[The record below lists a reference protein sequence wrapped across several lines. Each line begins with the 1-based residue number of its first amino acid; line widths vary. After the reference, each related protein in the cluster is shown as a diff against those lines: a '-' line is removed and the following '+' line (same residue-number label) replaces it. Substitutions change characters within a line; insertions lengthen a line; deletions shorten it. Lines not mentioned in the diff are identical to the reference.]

1 MENKI
6 EEIRKIFLE
15 FFNKKKHKII
25 KESSLIPYNDSSLLF
40 TNAGMNQFKEYF
52 LGYKKSPYSKIVTI
66 QKCIRIGGK
75 HNDFQNVGFTN
86 RHHTFFEMLG
96 NFSFGDYFKKKAIFY
111 AWELLTDSKWF
122 NLKKKK
128 IFITVYY
135 KDIETYNIWN
145 KIIGIPKKN
154 LILIEDK
161 KNQKYNSDNFWQ
173 MSETGP
179 CGPSTEIFY
188 DLGDHLKGDIKNNLG
203 NRFIEIWNI
212 VFIQFNKTLN
222 GELIPL
228 IMKSV
233 DTGMGL
239 ERITSILEGV
249 DSNYKIYFFKN
260 IIQEIANLIKIKNL
274 EHNSLKVIADH
285 IRSTIYLIA
294 EGIIPS
300 NEKRGYILR
309 KIIRRAVNH
318 GRILGEKKPF
328 FYQLVKVY
336 IKYIN
341 NNEKNFLNKK
351 INLITNIIKNEE
363 EKFNQI
369 IYSGIILL
377 NKELKKSGNNYL
389 TGKQIFYLYDTFGLS
404 LDLIQNICI
413 NKKISINKEEF
424 VNYMEIQRQKS
435 KKKNLFNNKNNF
447 YYKNNISKFNGY
459 KNFTTYSKVLDI
471 YIDKTSKNKINLE
484 EQGEII
490 LDITTFYGESG
501 GQKGDIG
508 YLEKD
513 KKNIFQVYDTKKQ
526 GNIIIHIGKMILGSL
541 QKNDYLHANI
551 DILHRMMISK
561 NHSATHLLH
570 AVLRKKFGTYV
581 KQKGSLITDKYL
593 RFDFILNN
601 SLKLDDISYIEKKI
615 NGYIFEN
622 IPIKIDTEEKKEIK
636 NKKNII
642 ALFENKYSSF
652 VRIVNI
658 KKISQELCGGTHV
671 ENTGKISLF
680 IITKFLNIANGI
692 KRIHAI
698 THNIALKYIQ
708 KQNKNIKYI
717 SSLFNTNEDYLIQN
731 ILLYKKKFSLL
742 KQNFKELQ
750 QYFLLKEESILF
762 KNKILLKDINII
774 ISKIYDINPIFFNVI
789 LKKILKKLNKVIII
803 LSTKWGKKIFFIIKT
818 TKNIN
823 NKINI
828 LDVMKRNLDKNVCNI
843 NGCANI
849 VKGSIDLTIDQY
861 YFILSKIRTF
871 ILDKV
876 NKLN

>member
-1 MENKI
+1 MDNKI

-15 FFNKKKHKII
+15 FFNKKQHKII

-52 LGYKKSPYSKIVTI
+52 LGYKKSPYSRIVTV

-122 NLKKKK
+122 NLEQKK

-145 KIIGIPKKN
+145 KIIGISKKN

-161 KNQKYNSDNFWQ
+161 NNQKYNSDNFWQ

-188 DLGDHLKGDIKNNLG
+188 DLGDHLQGNIKNNSG

-222 GELIPL
+222 GKLIPL
-228 IMKSV
+228 IIKSV

-249 DSNYKIYFFKN
+249 DSNYKIYFFKK
-260 IIQEIANLIKIKNL
+260 IIQEIANIIKVQDL

-294 EGIIPS
+294 EGIVPN
-300 NEKRGYILR
+300 NEKRGYVLR
-309 KIIRRAVNH
+309 KIIRRAINH
-318 GRILGEKKPF
+318 GKILGKKEPF
-328 FYQLVKVY
+328 FYQLVKIF
-336 IKYIN
+336 IKYISD
-341 NNEKNFLNKK
+341 NEKIFLNKK
-351 INLITNIIKNEE
+351 SDLIINIIKNEE
-363 EKFNQI
+363 KKFNQI
-369 IYSGIILL
+369 IHSGILL
-377 NKELKKSGNNYL
+377 LDKELKKSNNNYL
-389 TGKQIFYLYDTFGLS
+389 TGKQMFYLYDTFGLS
-404 LDLIQNICI
+404 PDLIQNICI
-413 NKKISINKEEF
+413 NKNININKKEF
-424 VNYMEIQRQKS
+424 IKYMEIQRQKS
-435 KKKNLFNNKNNF
+435 KKNNFFNDKNNI
-447 YYKNNISKFNGY
+447 YYKNNISKFDGY
-459 KNFTTYSKVLDI
+459 TNFITYSKIIDI
-471 YIDKTSKNKINLE
+471 YVNKITQNQINLGD
-484 EQGEII
+484 QGEII
-490 LDITTFYGESG
+490 LDITPFYGESG

-513 KKNIFQVYDTKKQ
+513 KKNIFQVYDTKIQ
-526 GNIIIHIGKMILGSL
+526 GNIIIHIGKMILGSFK
-541 QKNDYLHANI
+541 KNDYLYSKI
-551 DILHRMMISK
+551 DILNRMMISR

-570 AVLRKKFGTYV
+570 TILRKKFGTYV
-581 KQKGSLITDKYL
+581 QQKGSLITNKYL

-601 SLKLDDISYIEKKI
+601 SLKLDDILYIEKKI
-615 NGYIFEN
+615 NGYIFKN
-622 IPIKIDTEEKKEIK
+622 IPIKIYIKKKEEIK
-636 NKKNII
+636 NTKNII
-642 ALFENKYSSF
+642 ALFKNKYSSLI
-652 VRIVNI
+652 RIVNI
-658 KKISQELCGGTHV
+658 KNISQELCGGTHV
-671 ENTGKISLF
+671 ENTGKIGFF

-698 THNIALKYIQ
+698 THNIALEYIQ

-717 SSLFNTNEDYLIQN
+717 SNLFNTNEEYLIQN
-731 ILLYKKKFSLL
+731 ILLNKKKNYLL

-750 QYFLLKEESILF
+750 QYFFLKEE
-762 KNKILLKDINII
+762 NILLKNNILLNNVNII
-774 ISKIYDINPIFFNVI
+774 ISKIYNFNPIFFNFI
-789 LKKILKKLNKVIII
+789 LKKILKKLSKVIII
-803 LSTKWGKKIFFIIKT
+803 LSTKWEKKIFFIIKI

-823 NKINI
+823 NKINV
-828 LDVMKRNLDKNVCNI
+828 LDIMKRNLDKNVCNI

-849 VKGSIDLTIDQY
+849 VQGNINLNIEQY
-861 YFILSKIRTF
+861 YFILSKIRTC
-871 ILDKV
+871 ILNKI
-876 NKLN
+876 NKLS